1 LLLIGSGTRFFSLR
15 SFYLLLL
22 VFFLFL
28 AHTFLYFRFKKK
40 LTFSYFC
47 YIFYA
52 TDTQHVLKLSVAK
65 KICHPKYEGYKA
77 LNFLRTY
84 NAFLDTQGHA
94 QKFVEDKTFARS

>member
-1 LLLIGSGTRFFSLR
+1 
-15 SFYLLLL
+15 
-22 VFFLFL
+22 
-28 AHTFLYFRFKKK
+28 
-40 LTFSYFC
+40 
-47 YIFYA
+47 
-52 TDTQHVLKLSVAK
+52 VAK